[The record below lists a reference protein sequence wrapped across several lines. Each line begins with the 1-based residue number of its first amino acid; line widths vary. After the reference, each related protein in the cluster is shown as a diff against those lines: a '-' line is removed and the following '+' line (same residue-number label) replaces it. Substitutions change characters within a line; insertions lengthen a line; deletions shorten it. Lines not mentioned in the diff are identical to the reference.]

1 MPFPMKIQPI
11 DFAHSDEGS
20 AQNEPIK
27 PVVKSRLKRL
37 IERQFHS
44 VLRITTTVE
53 KTGAEESHYQH
64 KDSSTDFE
72 PSSVCLSKMVQNFIE
87 GGNEKQF
94 GTVRCGRK
102 RCNCFNGSCSDSSE
116 EEYEIS
122 SSSEAWESFKG
133 LVPCPSLSE
142 RNLLADTAKIIE
154 KNKTF
159 CKSKDDCRKMVVE
172 SLLSLGYDASVCISK
187 WTKSA
192 SYLAGE
198 YEYVDVIIDGERLL
212 IDVDF
217 RSEFEIARSTKTYKS
232 VLQSLPYI
240 FVGKTDRLE
249 KIISIV
255 AEAAK
260 QSLKKKGMP
269 LPPWRKADYVRAKWL
284 SPYTRITPNS
294 TDSANE
300 IDVKPQ
306 KADPLSGTK
315 SSSDE
320 SEFLFGEK
328 PSPVGSYQGDSV
340 FSLSTSFDEEE
351 KKTMVAQW
359 EPPEMRSTSSQ
370 FSGTKIVTG
379 LSSVFEDK
387 P

>member
-1 MPFPMKIQPI
+1 M
-11 DFAHSDEGS
+11 
-20 AQNEPIK
+20 
-27 PVVKSRLKRL
+27 
-37 IERQFHS
+37 
-44 VLRITTTVE
+44 
-53 KTGAEESHYQH
+53 
-64 KDSSTDFE
+64 ST
-72 PSSVCLSKMVQNFIE
+72 
-87 GGNEKQF
+87 
-94 GTVRCGRK
+94 
-102 RCNCFNGSCSDSSE
+102 
-116 EEYEIS
+116 
-122 SSSEAWESFKG
+122 
-133 LVPCPSLSE
+133 
-142 RNLLADTAKIIE
+142 
-154 KNKTF
+154 
-159 CKSKDDCRKMVVE
+159 
-172 SLLSLGYDASVCISK
+172 
-187 WTKSA
+187 
-192 SYLAGE
+192 GE

-232 VLQSLPYI
+232 VLQGLPYI

-294 TDSANE
+294 TDSANQN
-300 IDVKPQ
+300 DVKPQ

-328 PSPVGSYQGDSV
+328 PSPIGSNQGDSL

-359 EPPEMRSTSSQ
+359 EPPEIRSTSSQ

-379 LSSVFEDK
+379 LASVFEDK